1 MNNINIYEE
10 HDINTLL
17 LNIDID
23 TAVIIAQDLLPYV
36 NYINTY
42 EYFYEEYMSIIGLCR
57 KLSVLYSS
65 RDKSKQHYYENL
77 KDVYILKQDLSL

>member
-57 KLSVLYSS
+57 KLSVLYNG
-65 RDKSKQHYYENL
+65 RDKSKYYYYINL
-77 KDVYILKQDLSL
+77 MNSYTVKSNLIP

>member
-1 MNNINIYEE
+1 MDNINIYEE

-17 LNIDID
+17 LNIDSK
-23 TAVIIAQDLLPYV
+23 TAVIIAQDLLPYL
-36 NYINTY
+36 NYINIYT
-42 EYFYEEYMSIIGLCR
+42 YFYEEYMNIIGLCR

-77 KDVYILKQDLSL
+77 KEIYMSNQNLSL